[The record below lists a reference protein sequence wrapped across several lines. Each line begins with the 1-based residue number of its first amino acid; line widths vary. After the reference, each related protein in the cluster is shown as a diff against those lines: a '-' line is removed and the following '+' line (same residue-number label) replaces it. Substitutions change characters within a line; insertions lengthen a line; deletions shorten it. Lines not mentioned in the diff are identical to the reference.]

1 MTGLLRSLPRAYIDH
16 ISLCLENKEEKA
28 NIRFAKPCNFEV
40 DFSAS
45 KGEQQ
50 AKAVFR
56 VRAYNG
62 LNGSQVQLRV
72 HNLPREFEGMRHTLL
87 KTAMVEFHNE
97 AIREAYKGLGGKM
110 PATIIETD
118 CFTDG
123 DGKPC
128 VISVVLMPSSIACLI
143 SRIEKNFSRAH
154 IIALQE
160 NVEFVLIHVANT
172 LLSSEK
178 DKAYYEV
185 KKGLSKIDFA
195 RQESTVY
202 GTLKW
207 TSHAQMEKAMAVV
220 MGSHR
225 RLGENSMFKHLDP
238 YIVSEIAK
246 TSITTLNTDEM
257 RTFLETYY
265 RENAGA
271 AIVQFNLSSQLGQ
284 CRSCTGLL
292 FM

>member
-1 MTGLLRSLPRAYIDH
+1 MAGLLRSLPRAYIDH
-16 ISLCLENKEEKA
+16 ITFILENKGVEA
-28 NIRFAKPCNFEV
+28 DVALGKPCEYEV

-45 KGEQQ
+45 EGKQR
-50 AKAVFR
+50 AKAVFGID
-56 VRAYNG
+56 AYTC
-62 LNGSQVQLRV
+62 LSGSKVDLRV
-72 HNLPREFEGMRHTLL
+72 HNLPSKFEGRRDTLL

-123 DGKPC
+123 NGKPC
-128 VISVVLMPSSIACLI
+128 VISVVLVPSSTACLI
-143 SRIEKNFSRAH
+143 SQIEKGFDCAS
-154 IIALQE
+154 ISALQA
-160 NVEFVLIHVANT
+160 NMDFVLIRVANT
-172 LLSSEK
+172 LLSLEK
-178 DKAYYEV
+178 DKAYYES

-195 RQESTVY
+195 KQVSTIY

-207 TSHAQMEKAMAVV
+207 TSHAQMEKAMAVL

-238 YIVSEIAK
+238 HIISEIAK
-246 TSITTLNTDEM
+246 QNVTILNTDEM
-257 RTFLETYY
+257 RTFLETYHID
-265 RENAGA
+265 AGA
-271 AIVQFNLSSQLGQ
+271 AIVQFNLGSQLGQ